1 MGEYLAKLQAR
12 LANTLLKDEES
23 ERQSRSGVYA
33 YLHITLTARQA
44 SVTGCSR
51 IRVLC
56 CQALVK
62 TLLVFLL
69 AQRSNAQHI
78 MRMCDRPSTAT
89 RR

>member
-1 MGEYLAKLQAR
+1 VKRCDGLKFTLAVWHAAYLPR
-12 LANTLLKDEES
+12 
-23 ERQSRSGVYA
+23 VYA

-44 SVTGCSR
+44 SVTGRSH

>member
-1 MGEYLAKLQAR
+1 VKSDGLKFTLAVWHAAGDAYLPR
-12 LANTLLKDEES
+12 
-23 ERQSRSGVYA
+23 VYA